1 MEPQSWRGAA
11 LMEPTEEL
19 IRAIQKGLIN
29 WYDFRS
35 ESRILYIGNCEDALA
50 EVLAEMAGQLT
61 CWPYCDLTE
70 PSGWYAQQTET
81 DIFDYIVCVATW
93 ERMQQP
99 ENMLRNLRELLAPG
113 GTLLLGMNNRY
124 GLRYFCGDRDQY
136 TDRNFDGI
144 EGYRRAYSKPDDV
157 FRGRCYSRAE
167 VRELLERA
175 GWKQMRFY
183 SVLPD
188 LSNPS
193 LLFRE
198 DYLPNEDLSN
208 RLFPCY
214 DHPDSVFLEEECLY
228 GGLIQNDMFHEM
240 ANAYLAECTVNG
252 QLSDVVHVTNSME
265 RGRENALLT
274 IIHKS
279 GKVEKRAAY
288 PEGKERLKKLF
299 EHGQDLKKHG
309 IPVVEGH
316 LEEDAYVMPFVDGE
330 VGQVY
335 LKRLLQ
341 TDEEK
346 FLEEMDRFR
355 DLILRSSDLVRE
367 DAGDGQGAVLRK
379 GYLDLVPLNSFYVN
393 GQFVFYD
400 QEFCLENYPA
410 NAIITRMIAT
420 FYSGNLECQK
430 IIPMERLFERYG
442 LTQNLLQWREME
454 WKFLARLRKEKELRI
469 YHEKCRRNPDT
480 VQANRLRVNYSESEY
495 QRLFVDVFKNAR
507 SKKLVLFGS
516 GLFAKK
522 FMGLYAKEYPV
533 HAIVDNSE
541 SRWGQTLEGITIS
554 SPELLQKMNADEY
567 KVMICI
573 KNYLSV
579 MRQLDGWGV
588 KDYSV
593 FDPGKV
599 YVRESQ
605 AFFPSEGTAVG
616 EQEAKPKKYRVGY
629 VAGVFDMFHVGHV
642 NLLRR
647 AKELCDHLIVGV
659 VPDEA
664 VYRQKDK
671 YPVIPCED
679 RVEVLRAC
687 RYADR
692 VEALPED
699 YTSIRDAYRLF
710 HFDVQFSGDD
720 HSENIDWLA
729 DREFL
734 EKNGADIVFFPYT
747 EKISSTKLREQL
759 ETEKE

>member
-1 MEPQSWRGAA
+1 MRGKMNEAQQSKK
-11 LMEPTEEL
+11 L
-19 IRAIQKGLIN
+19 IRELPKALLGWYFFEPGRKVLYVGGADEAIAELLGEKGLCVTTV
-29 WYDFRS
+29 R
-35 ESRILYIGNCEDALA
+35 CE
-50 EVLAEMAGQLT
+50 EMRRPEWQNDSKEL
-61 CWPYCDLTE
+61 
-70 PSGWYAQQTET
+70 
-81 DIFDYIVCVATW
+81 FDYIVAIEVL
-93 ERMQQP
+93 ERERIFTDILEICRRVLKP
-99 ENMLRNLRELLAPG
+99 KG
-113 GTLLLGMNNRY
+113 KFLLGMNNRF
-124 GLRYFCGDRDQY
+124 GTRFFCGDRDPY
-136 TDRNFDGI
+136 TERSFDGI
-144 EGYRRAYSKPDDV
+144 EGYGRSYAKREDV
-157 FRGRCYSRAE
+157 FRGRCYTGAE
-167 VRELLERA
+167 LKNMLQGT
-175 GWKQMRFY
+175 GWEKHRFY
-183 SVLPD
+183 SVLSD
-188 LSNPS
+188 LDNPS
-193 LLFRE
+193 LIYAE
-198 DYLPNEDLSN
+198 DYLPNEDLAT
-208 RLFPCY
+208 RVFPTY
-214 DHPDSVFLEEECLY
+214 HYPDSVFLEEECLY
-228 GGLIQNDMFHEM
+228 NSLIDNGIFHQT
-240 ANAYLAECTVNG
+240 ANAYLIECTVEG
-252 QLSDVVHVTNSME
+252 EFSDVLQVTASLE
-265 RGRENALLT
+265 RGREYAVYTT
-274 IIHKS
+274 IHRNKT
-279 GKVEKRAAY
+279 VRKRAAY
-288 PEGKERLKKLF
+288 PEGRERLKKLV
-299 EHGQDLKKHG
+299 ENGEALKNRG
-309 IPVVEGH
+309 ISVVDME
-316 LEEDAYVMPFVDGE
+316 LERDACVMPYIDAE
-330 VGQVY
+330 IGQKY
-335 LKRLLQ
+335 LRNLLLK
-341 TDEEK
+341 DKEL
-346 FLEEMDRFR
+346 FFREMDHFR
-355 DLILRSSDLVRE
+355 DLILQSSEIVEPDC
-367 DAGDGQGAVLRK
+367 GDGRGAVLSR
-379 GYLDLVPLNSFYVN
+379 GYMDMVPLNSFYQN
-393 GQFVFYD
+393 GDFIFYD
-400 QEFCLENYPA
+400 QEFYVENCPA
-410 NAIITRMIAT
+410 NVILTRMVRA
-420 FYSGNLECQK
+420 FYMGNQDLQKLVSIEEMFARYDLMKELERWQTA
-430 IIPMERLFERYG
+430 G
-442 LTQNLLQWREME
+442 

-507 SKKLVLFGS
+507 SKKLILFGS

-616 EQEAKPKKYRVGY
+616 EQDAKPKKYRVGY

-699 YTSIRDAYRLF
+699 YTSIQDAYRLF